1 VPVNYGAAADRILS
15 AVEAVEAAGSRTGW
29 EDRLRDEAV
38 THLWS
43 ALLAVRKIHHGK
55 RFRREP

>member
-1 VPVNYGAAADRILS
+1 MSYGAAADRILS
-15 AVEAVEAAGSRTGW
+15 AVESVEAAGSRTGW
-29 EDRLRDEAV
+29 EDRLLRDEAV